1 MTQEL
6 LRRLTRS
13 GTMYLIPADV
23 GNKYIIRFTVTSQF
37 TTAEDILRDW
47 STISKT
53 AATLLAERRS
63 LAEAEQPKSSGTD
76 EVLAEESEE
85 NHRDLISPVGSS
97 DKSEETPLAQDKA
110 EVELWIDKVW
120 NEPRKQMRSLS
131 CSVET
136 LPCTYIQQISGLGD
150 AVSVVVGPSE
160 AGAGH
165 DTESAEPS
173 SNPQGKQVLK
183 KLTKFYSMPIFC
195 NPWLQCA
202 RHQVCCPVQVA
213 LPGQTRPP
221 SSACRRTN
229 MQPSLPVAN
238 TAPTPTPLENGT
250 E

>member
-13 GTMYLIPADV
+13 GTMYLIPADI

-53 AATLLAERRS
+53 AATLLAERRT
-63 LAEAEQPKSSGTD
+63 LAEAEQPKPSGTD
-76 EVLAEESEE
+76 GVLVEESEE
-85 NHRDLISPVGSS
+85 NQDLILAGGGN
-97 DKSEETPLAQDKA
+97 KSEETLLTQDKA

-131 CSVET
+131 CSAET
-136 LPCTYIQQISGLGD
+136 LPCTYIQQIARLGD
-150 AVSVVVGPSE
+150 AAVSIVVGPSE
-160 AGAGH
+160 AGPHH

-173 SNPQGKQVLK
+173 SIPQGKQVLK

-202 RHQVCCPVQVA
+202 RHQMCCPVRVA
-213 LPGQTRPP
+213 LTGQTQPLT
-221 SSACRRTN
+221 SACSRTN

>member
-23 GNKYIIRFTVTSQF
+23 RNKYIIRFTVTSQF
-37 TTAEDILRDW
+37 TTPEDILRDW

-53 AATLLAERRS
+53 AAALLAERRT
-63 LAEAEQPKSSGTD
+63 LAEAEQPKPSGTD
-76 EVLAEESEE
+76 EALVEESEE
-85 NHRDLISPVGSS
+85 NLPLTSAGGGDQ
-97 DKSEETPLAQDKA
+97 SEETALTQDKA

-131 CSVET
+131 CSAET

-150 AVSVVVGPSE
+150 AVSIVVGPSE
-160 AGAGH
+160 AGPHH
-165 DTESAEPS
+165 DTERAEPS
-173 SNPQGKQVLK
+173 SNPQGKRVLK

-195 NPWLQCA
+195 NPWLPCA
-202 RHQVCCPVQVA
+202 RHQVCSPVQVA
-213 LPGQTRPP
+213 LTGQTRPLT
-221 SSACRRTN
+221 SDCRRTN
-229 MQPSLPVAN
+229 LQPSLPGAN
-238 TAPTPTPLENGT
+238 AAATTTPLARGT

>member
-1 MTQEL
+1 
-6 LRRLTRS
+6 
-13 GTMYLIPADV
+13 MYLIPADIR
-23 GNKYIIRFTVTSQF
+23 NKYVIRFTVTSQF
-37 TTAEDILRDW
+37 TTPEDILRDW

-53 AATLLAERRS
+53 AASL
-63 LAEAEQPKSSGTD
+63 LAEAEQPKSSGAD
-76 EVLAEESEE
+76 EALVEESEE
-85 NHRDLISPVGSS
+85 NQDLISAGGG
-97 DKSEETPLAQDKA
+97 DKSEETPLTQDKA

-131 CSVET
+131 CSAET
-136 LPCTYIQQISGLGD
+136 LPCTYIQQISGLRD
-150 AVSVVVGPSE
+150 AVSIVVGPSE
-160 AGAGH
+160 AGPDH

-173 SNPQGKQVLK
+173 SNPQGKRVLK

-202 RHQVCCPVQVA
+202 RHQVCFPVQVA
-213 LPGQTRPP
+213 LTGQTQPM
-221 SSACRRTN
+221 SSTCRRTN